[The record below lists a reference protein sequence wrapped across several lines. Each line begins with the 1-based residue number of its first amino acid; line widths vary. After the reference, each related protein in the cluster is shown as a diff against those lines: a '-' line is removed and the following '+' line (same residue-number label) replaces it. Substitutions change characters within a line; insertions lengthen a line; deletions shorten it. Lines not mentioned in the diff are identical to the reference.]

1 MTAKPDFLKVGAF
14 VKVAGFVG
22 VIVEIAE
29 SEASIMIKVESAKA
43 ARRFQKPDWLNY
55 TEAPQLWEPAT
66 WEDFL
71 ADADGEKTAALKSVE
86 AVERYVDKVAK
97 RYTHAIQ

>member
-1 MTAKPDFLKVGAF
+1 MTVKPDFLKVGAF

-29 SEASIMIKVESAKA
+29 SETSIMVKVESAKA

-55 TEAPQLWEPAT
+55 TEAPQLWEPAN

-71 ADADGEKTAALKSVE
+71 ADADSEKTAALKSVE
-86 AVERYVDKVAK
+86 AVEQYVDEVAK
-97 RYTHAIQ
+97 RHAPALR